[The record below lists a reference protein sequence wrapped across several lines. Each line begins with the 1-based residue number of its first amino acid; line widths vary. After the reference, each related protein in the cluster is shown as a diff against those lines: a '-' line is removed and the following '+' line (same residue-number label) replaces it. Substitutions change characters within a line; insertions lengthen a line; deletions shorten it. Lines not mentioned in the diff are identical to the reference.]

1 MKTHHE
7 SYNLASSVKERVTV
21 KDTHLISVQEPDADY
36 QNIPNPKEYDLMREV
51 HSKINYYDLKPMI
64 LTR

>member
-21 KDTHLISVQEPDADY
+21 KDYHLIAVQEPDADY
-36 QNIPNPKEYDLMREV
+36 RTIPNSKEIDLMREI
-51 HSKINYYDLKPMI
+51 HSKIN
-64 LTR
+64 